1 MRAIACEHFRKSG
14 RKAFPV
20 IRSNAVQ
27 ALDDA
32 ESLLAE
38 GDYKPDIV
46 FFDLPGTLKSD
57 GVIKTLSQM
66 DYIFTPIS
74 ADRFVVE
81 SALQFVMMFNARTK
95 AISLFWTKVDGRE
108 RTDLYDL
115 YGKLFAENNFHVLGT
130 KLPDSKRFRR
140 DMSDDRK
147 TVLRSTILPAD
158 NAMLRG
164 SRIKELAEE
173 ICDVIKS

>member
-1 MRAIACEHFRKSG
+1 M
-14 RKAFPV
+14 
-20 IRSNAVQ
+20 
-27 ALDDA
+27 
-32 ESLLAE
+32 
-38 GDYKPDIV
+38 
-46 FFDLPGTLKSD
+46 
-57 GVIKTLSQM
+57 
-66 DYIFTPIS
+66 
-74 ADRFVVE
+74 
-81 SALQFVMMFNARTK
+81 
-95 AISLFWTKVDGRE
+95 DGRE

-147 TVLRSTILPAD
+147 TVFRSTILPAD